1 MTQLPNAPLTE
12 VIFELR
18 WKLKEDPTV
27 PPTFWNDP
35 GYPLLAETFSATAQ
49 KHGLSHVK
57 KIGAD
62 AQLAAHSIGLRY
74 YRSADQSFPLWQIGP
89 GIFAANESAAYEWR
103 SYKKFALD
111 GVRAL
116 LRSYPKIKA
125 FPLTF
130 IQVELRYRDS
140 FDSRYVAHKDILKF
154 INEET
159 SLRIQLPEFLVKKPL
174 ENLANAHLMFE
185 FPISE
190 LKDTFFFV
198 RLANA
203 KVNDRDSIMLE
214 TKVVT
219 RAEKI
224 NMGNTP
230 AQNVKYLDKWLGSA
244 HLLTSPFFKQFVG
257 ESLMKRFTV
266 RPSNAE

>member
-18 WKLKEDPTV
+18 WKLKEDPAV
-27 PPTFWNDP
+27 PSVFWNDP
-35 GYPLLAETFSATAQ
+35 GYSILTDIFSAAAE
-49 KHGLSHVK
+49 KYGLSHVK
-57 KIGAD
+57 KINPET
-62 AQLAAHSIGLRY
+62 QLTGHSVGLRY
-74 YRSADQSFPLWQIGP
+74 YRSADQAFPIWQIGP
-89 GIFAANESAAYEWR
+89 GIFAANESAAYEWK

-116 LRSYPKIKA
+116 LRSYPKFKA
-125 FPLTF
+125 LPLSF

-159 SLRIQLPEFLVKKPL
+159 SLRIQLPEFLIKKPL
-174 ENLANAHLMFE
+174 ENLSNSHLMFE

-190 LKDTFFFV
+190 LQDTFFFV

-203 KVNDRDSIMLE
+203 KVNDRDSILLE
-214 TKVVT
+214 SKVITK
-219 RAEKI
+219 AERI
-224 NMGNTP
+224 RMGNTP
-230 AQNVKYLDKWLGSA
+230 AQCVKYLDKWLNSA
-244 HLLTSPFFKQFVG
+244 HLLTSPFFKQFVSK
-257 ESLMKRFTV
+257 SLMKRFTA
-266 RPSNAE
+266 RLSNAE